1 MRDFQQLNI
10 ENLNIKIEN
19 ICRTS
24 TFDNIDI
31 QKLVSGI
38 HSLTVTFLL
47 VYLLY
52 TRLRFSQNRVYMEY
66 TAVAVDA
73 AIFGFITY
81 G

>member
-52 TRLRFSQNRVYMEY
+52 THLRFSQNRVYMEY

-73 AIFGFITY
+73 AIFGFIAY

>member
-52 TRLRFSQNRVYMEY
+52 KHLRFSQNRVYMEY

-73 AIFGFITY
+73 AIFGFIAY

>member
-10 ENLNIKIEN
+10 ENLNLKIEN

-38 HSLTVTFLL
+38 HSITVTFFFP
-47 VYLLY
+47 YLLY
-52 TRLRFSQNRVYMEY
+52 TCLRFGQNRIYMEY
-66 TAVAVDA
+66 AAVAVDA
-73 AIFGFITY
+73 AIFGFIAY

>member
-73 AIFGFITY
+73 AIFGFIAY